1 MKLTKKTCW
10 RIGLTAFL
18 LYLAIYY
25 WPTVAKFV
33 SVLLGAA
40 VPLIL
45 GGAIAYAVN
54 ILMSFYERHLFKKA
68 TGKAAALRRP
78 VCMLAAILSVLF
90 VLYFV
95 VRLVVPEFLSCVNAL
110 IKQAP
115 AAVNKLLQNPYVQ
128 KLIPP
133 DIEEKLAA
141 MDWPGLVSKAR
152 GVLLSGVSGAAA
164 PSSTDAKWDTAGQ

>member
-25 WPTVAKFV
+25 WPAVSHFA

-45 GGAIAYAVN
+45 GAAMAYAVN
-54 ILMSFYERHLFKKA
+54 ILMSFYERHFLKKA
-68 TGKAAALRRP
+68 TGKAAKVRRP
-78 VCMLAAILSVLF
+78 VCMLAAVLTVIF

-110 IKQAP
+110 IKQA
-115 AAVNKLLQNPYVQ
+115 A
-128 KLIPP
+128 
-133 DIEEKLAA
+133 AA
-141 MDWPGLVSKAR
+141 MMRLTRVPDQVRVQMSRPK
-152 GVLLSGVSGAAA
+152 LSL
-164 PSSTDAKWDTAGQ
+164 PNQ